1 MNKIVKVYFDNGDSL
16 ISSINGSE
24 KEIEQ
29 YYLGNIFVDSNE
41 NPRKCIK
48 VEIREKTFVENCT
61 DLLNSISTRDGTQAR
76 LAHRLSRA
84 INKLEQIN
92 ALAESVCAH
101 NPAHNF
107 CDDLK
112 RIMSEEED

>member
-1 MNKIVKVYFDNGDSL
+1 MSPKFI
-16 ISSINGSE
+16 
-24 KEIEQ
+24 Q
-29 YYLGNIFVDSNE
+29 
-41 NPRKCIK
+41 
-48 VEIREKTFVENCT
+48 NCT
-61 DLLNSISTRDGTQAR
+61 ELLNSIKACDGDQAR